1 MHMETTDYNKQATD
15 FLEKHGLTFKAEFV
29 GKNCPPWAGDTE
41 RKTKHGCPKCG
52 VVHGWEYRITLA
64 KGRQSISFPFW
75 NSWADTHIDCPK
87 GKYEVGNWVWFEDK
101 KIPTE
106 LLLKNVADTGSKLPS
121 AFALPPSAYD
131 ALASISP
138 NTYCETSFEDWC
150 DEFDY
155 DKDSR
160 RAEAMHKRCM
170 EFALQLRQFF
180 TDAEIEDLREIQ

>member
-15 FLEKHGLTFKAEFV
+15 FLEKHDLTFKAEFV

-41 RKTKHGCPKCG
+41 LKTKHGCPKCG
-52 VVHGWEYRITLA
+52 GMHGWEYRITMA

-75 NSWADTHIDCPK
+75 NSWADCYNEVRGGKQYINGQWVYFEARRVPK
-87 GKYEVGNWVWFEDK
+87 V
-101 KIPTE
+101 
-106 LLLKNVADTGSKLPS
+106 
-121 AFALPPSAYD
+121 PSAYEV
-131 ALASISP
+131 LATISP

-155 DKDSR
+155 NKDSR

-180 TDAEIEDLREIQ
+180 TDAEIADLREIQ